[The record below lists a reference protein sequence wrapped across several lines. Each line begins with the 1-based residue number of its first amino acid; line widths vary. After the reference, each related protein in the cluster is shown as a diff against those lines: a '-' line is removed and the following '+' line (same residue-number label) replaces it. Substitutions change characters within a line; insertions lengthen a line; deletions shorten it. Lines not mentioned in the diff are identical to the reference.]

1 MLPGYYT
8 LYPRGPGAA
17 TGPIPPGHVM
27 VSRWM
32 GEAEARIWMASGAT
46 HVPPGLG
53 RGGHLSVG
61 EFGSSPIS
69 GTGPIRIDFSF
80 PKAGLQSGGRSDWKF
95 ILQLVANVPIYNVA
109 IYVPLS
115 IPASRITGR
124 K

>member
-1 MLPGYYT
+1 MDGKWSNTCPT
-8 LYPRGPGAA
+8 
-17 TGPIPPGHVM
+17 
-27 VSRWM
+27 
-32 GEAEARIWMASGAT
+32 RIGQ
-46 HVPPGLG
+46 G
-53 RGGHLSVG
+53 RPSSVG

-109 IYVPLS
+109 IYVLLS